1 MLSWAMN
8 STLEINNL
16 YCSSQQQNNY
26 TNENEYCSEKRR
38 ERESVCVC
46 VQVGKKR
53 QYCSLEEKGWEATL
67 KCAEFGIGVK
77 YVNIRGDIGLE
88 FGSKVVKKIGSN
100 GLI

>member
-26 TNENEYCSEKRR
+26 TNENEYCSEKRKER
-38 ERESVCVC
+38 ERER

-53 QYCSLEEKGWEATL
+53 QYCSLAEKG
-67 KCAEFGIGVK
+67 
-77 YVNIRGDIGLE
+77 
-88 FGSKVVKKIGSN
+88 
-100 GLI
+100 